1 MLSPL
6 LPVARQSGGGEPR
19 IRACRVGFS
28 TPYLSV
34 AHGVLNGHSGGWVPY
49 HPFNTSVLA
58 HQHPFSSVLTH
69 PLTPVNTPLH
79 PSLPSPLFP
88 CGVLRTPP
96 LLRWVGQHTLSP
108 RPINT
113 SSQHPLSSLLI
124 HPLTLTPP
132 ISLFRTTRFYFVFP
146 TLSLPFSSELT
157 GRYIITP
164 SHTPFSPYISPL
176 NTSHLSLPFT
186 PFCPS
191 PPPTSLFRF
200 PYPLTLPVSSE
211 LTGRPIIT
219 PSHTHPYLFISH
231 HPLFQSRAS
240 LPDAI
245 GAVTWI
251 APYAPH
257 HSTFV
262 PIYAR

>member
-164 SHTPFSPYISPL
+164 SHPPFSPYI
-176 NTSHLSLPFT
+176 
-186 PFCPS
+186 
-191 PPPTSLFRF
+191 PPPTLPLTTHPNPTLSPPLIFLFRF